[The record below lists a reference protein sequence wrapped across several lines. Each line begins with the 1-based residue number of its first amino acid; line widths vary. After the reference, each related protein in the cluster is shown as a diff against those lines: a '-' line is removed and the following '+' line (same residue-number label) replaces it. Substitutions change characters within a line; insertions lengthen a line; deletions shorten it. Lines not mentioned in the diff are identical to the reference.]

1 MKLLKYSFLMAAFIC
16 IDKGYANDVNQNRIQ
31 ELGLKYNTQYERP
44 KSCPLESKRF
54 SDLVAKIQ
62 TVQAALQKSN
72 CKNKKDD
79 KLDEILA
86 SLKEIKEDD
95 LLKNKANGKLE
106 DVISGLDESSSLSVL
121 GGVKLSSM
129 FSGLSSFLDT
139 NKCKLDD
146 KRVLESIADVVYDA
160 TQIGL
165 LSGSKT
171 GVTVAAGGFLISSGL
186 KIIDQLLKQKYDFSQ
201 SSDRLSFIKVNC
213 SFYDIRREM
222 ELIGVF
228 DLENSSAKKDLEDA
242 KDLSKKVADK
252 ILSLDQQKKDITT
265 RNSDFDKKIL
275 NLKLADVKPMKVSLE
290 KIQNTLKTGI
300 VQGGQRPTETQ
311 KLMMI
316 TEVAKEY
323 ESFSLAMRL
332 YSAANVSLMP
342 MLDDLF
348 IQQMKAFDYN
358 DFINFQTTLALS
370 VDGFDQKVRAN
381 ILFHV
386 ERINA
391 DIAKKESELIATF
404 AKEKEQIAETVS
416 KEMTELLKSL
426 DTLKKIELRIG
437 ALIQPQD
444 YSAADDG
451 SENLVSLIEIHDQI
465 ASNLYGEWGQK
476 FLKFSTEQ
484 SVEEIKTFKAR
495 YNLFDDKYITPIS
508 QGHKIDIATSYACQD
523 AQKLRLLQKRARA
536 LIEQG
541 YDFLATN
548 KDLFYSDLKNKF
560 FLRMNEAGKAN
571 FLLGNEEK
579 IQRHYMSATYA
590 NKILRNENVSE
601 DLKERYLTK
610 RFYNTYYIGYPM
622 LEMSGLTEKIHYVQ
636 DTYDRLECSKFLNKQ
651 LNF

>member
-1 MKLLKYSFLMAAFIC
+1 MKLLKYSFLMIGLIC
-16 IDKGYANDVNQNRIQ
+16 IDKGYADELNQNRIK
-31 ELGLKYNTQYERP
+31 ELTLKYNTQYERP

-54 SDLVAKIQ
+54 SDLVVKIQ
-62 TVQAALQKSN
+62 AVQNALLKSN
-72 CKNKKDD
+72 CKSKKDD
-79 KLDEILA
+79 KLDEILT

-95 LLKNKANGKLE
+95 FLKNKANGKLE

-129 FSGLSSFLDT
+129 FSGLSSFLDF

-146 KRVLESIADVVYDA
+146 KRVLESIADVVYNA

-165 LSGSKT
+165 LSGTKT
-171 GVTVAAGGFLISSGL
+171 GVTVAAGGFLVSSGL
-186 KIIDQLLKQKYDFSQ
+186 KVIDLLLKQKYDFAL
-201 SSDRLSFIKVNC
+201 SSDRQSFIKVNC
-213 SFYDIRREM
+213 AFYDIRREM

-228 DLENSSAKKDLEDA
+228 DLENSSAQKDLEDA
-242 KDLSKKVADK
+242 RELSKKVAEK
-252 ILSLDQQKKDITT
+252 ILALDQQKKDVTT

-275 NLKLADVKPMKVSLE
+275 EKNLADVKPVKESLD
-290 KIQNTLKTGI
+290 KINTILKNGI
-300 VQGGQRPTETQ
+300 VTGTQKPTETQ
-311 KLMMI
+311 KLVMI

-323 ESFSLAMRL
+323 ESLSQAMIL
-332 YSAANVSLMP
+332 YGKTNVSLMP
-342 MLDDLF
+342 MLDSLF
-348 IQQMKAFDYN
+348 SQQMKAFDYN
-358 DFINFQTTLALS
+358 DFKNFQLTLALS
-370 VDGFDQKVRAN
+370 AENFDQKVRAN
-381 ILFHV
+381 ILYHI

-391 DIAKKESELIATF
+391 DIAKKENAMIADY
-404 AKEKEQIAETVS
+404 AKEKEEVAESAS
-416 KEMTELLKSL
+416 KEMVELLKSL
-426 DTLKKIELRIG
+426 DALKKIELRIG
-437 ALIQPQD
+437 ALLRPQD

-451 SENLVSLIEIHDQI
+451 SENLIGLIETHDLI
-465 ASNLYGEWGQK
+465 AANLYGEWGQK

-484 SVEEIKTFKAR
+484 SVEEIKAFKAR

-508 QGHKIDIATSYACQD
+508 QGHKINIATSYACQD
-523 AQKLRLLQKRARA
+523 AQKLRLLQKRAQA

-590 NKILRNENVSE
+590 NKLLRNENVSE

>member
-1 MKLLKYSFLMAAFIC
+1 MKLLKYSFLMIGLIF
-16 IDKGYANDVNQNRIQ
+16 IDKGYADEINQNRIK
-31 ELGLKYNTQYERP
+31 ELTLKYNTQYERP

-54 SDLVAKIQ
+54 SDLVVKIQ
-62 TVQAALQKSN
+62 AVQNALLKTN
-72 CKNKKDD
+72 CKSKKDD
-79 KLDEILA
+79 KLDEILT

-95 LLKNKANGKLE
+95 LLKNKLDGKLE

-129 FSGLSSFLDT
+129 FSGLSSFLDF

-165 LSGSKT
+165 LSGTKT
-171 GVTVAAGGFLISSGL
+171 GVTVAAGGFLVSSGL
-186 KIIDQLLKQKYDFSQ
+186 KVIDQLLKQKYDFSQ
-201 SSDRLSFIKVNC
+201 SSDRQSFIKVNC
-213 SFYDIRREM
+213 AFYDIRREM

-228 DLENSSAKKDLEDA
+228 DLENSSAQKDLEDA
-242 KDLSKKVADK
+242 KELSKKVAEK
-252 ILSLDQQKKDITT
+252 ILSLDQQKKDVTT

-275 NLKLADVKPMKVSLE
+275 EKNLAGVKPVKESLE
-290 KIQNTLKTGI
+290 KINTILKNGI
-300 VQGGQRPTETQ
+300 VSGTQKPTETQ
-311 KLMMI
+311 KLVMI

-323 ESFSLAMRL
+323 EALALAMRL
-332 YSAANVSLMP
+332 YKETNVSLMP
-342 MLDDLF
+342 MLDELF
-348 IQQMKAFDYN
+348 SQQMKAFDYN
-358 DFINFQTTLALS
+358 DFSNFQQTLALS
-370 VDGFDQKVRAN
+370 AENFDQKVRAN
-381 ILFHV
+381 ILYHI
-386 ERINA
+386 ERISA
-391 DIAKKESELIATF
+391 DVAKKENALIANY
-404 AKEKEQIAETVS
+404 AKEKEQVADSAS
-416 KEMTELLKSL
+416 KEMAELLKSL

-437 ALIQPQD
+437 ALLRPQD

-451 SENLVSLIEIHDQI
+451 SENLIGLIETHDDI
-465 ASNLYGEWGQK
+465 AANLYGEWGQK
-476 FLKFSTEQ
+476 FLKFATEQ
-484 SVEEIKTFKAR
+484 SVEEIKTFRSR

-508 QGHKIDIATSYACQD
+508 HGHSVDIATSYACQD
-523 AQKLRLLQKRARA
+523 AQKLRLIQKRAQS

-579 IQRHYMSATYA
+579 IQRYYMSATYA
-590 NKILRNENVSE
+590 NKILRNEDVSE

>member
-1 MKLLKYSFLMAAFIC
+1 MKLLKYSFLMIGLIC
-16 IDKGYANDVNQNRIQ
+16 IDKGYADELNQNRIT
-31 ELGLKYNTQYERP
+31 ELTLKYNTQYERP

-54 SDLVAKIQ
+54 SDLVVKIQ
-62 TVQAALQKSN
+62 AVQNALLKSN
-72 CKNKKDD
+72 CKSKKDD
-79 KLDEILA
+79 KLDEILT

-129 FSGLSSFLDT
+129 FSGLSSFLDF
-139 NKCKLDD
+139 NKCKMDD
-146 KRVLESIADVVYDA
+146 KRVLESVADVVYDA

-165 LSGSKT
+165 LSGTKT
-171 GVTVAAGGFLISSGL
+171 GVTVAAGGFLVSSGL
-186 KIIDQLLKQKYDFSQ
+186 KVIDLLLKQKYDFAL
-201 SSDRLSFIKVNC
+201 SSDRQSFIKVNC
-213 SFYDIRREM
+213 AFYDIRREM

-228 DLENSSAKKDLEDA
+228 DLENSSAQKDLEDA
-242 KDLSKKVADK
+242 KELSKKVAEK
-252 ILSLDQQKKDITT
+252 ILALDQQKKDVTT

-275 NLKLADVKPMKVSLE
+275 EKNLADVKPVKESLD
-290 KIQNTLKTGI
+290 KINTILKNGI
-300 VQGGQRPTETQ
+300 VTGTQKPTETQ
-311 KLMMI
+311 KLVMI

-323 ESFSLAMRL
+323 ESLSQAMIL
-332 YSAANVSLMP
+332 YGKTNVSLMP
-342 MLDDLF
+342 MLDSLF
-348 IQQMKAFDYN
+348 SQQMKAFDYN
-358 DFINFQTTLALS
+358 DFTNFQLTLALS
-370 VDGFDQKVRAN
+370 AENFDQKVRAN
-381 ILFHV
+381 ILYHI
-386 ERINA
+386 ERISA
-391 DIAKKESELIATF
+391 DIAKKENAMIADY
-404 AKEKEQIAETVS
+404 AKEKEEVAESAS
-416 KEMTELLKSL
+416 KEMAELLKSL
-426 DTLKKIELRIG
+426 DALKKIELRIG
-437 ALIQPQD
+437 ALLRPQD

-451 SENLVSLIEIHDQI
+451 SENLIGLIETHDLI
-465 ASNLYGEWGQK
+465 AANLYGEWGQK

-523 AQKLRLLQKRARA
+523 AQKLRLLQKRAQA